1 MRRQGAGLYGTV
13 VTDSLEAVARLIEA
27 EEFGSRATVVAG
39 PAIGRSAVVQDQQ
52 VVAGE
57 LPPGIVADVIADAGA
72 LLERERSLTLSYG
85 AQEFYIESLAPR
97 PHLVIF
103 GAVHIAQELIP
114 MARQLGFHIT
124 VSDARSA
131 FTTRER
137 FPDADRLLVGWPD
150 QIDLEFDRRTYVVVL
165 SHDARFEDPLWPLV
179 LPAPVAYIGAMGSSK
194 TAARRRERLLADGF
208 GREQIGRIHGPIGL
222 GIGAET
228 PAEVAVAIL
237 AEIVESRARPGVP
250 LELRGEVTVL

>member
-1 MRRQGAGLYGTV
+1 VSARSDMA
-13 VTDSLEAVARLIEA
+13 SLDAVARLIEA

-39 PAIGRSAVVQDQQ
+39 PATGQSAVIQDDQLI
-52 VVAGE
+52 AGE
-57 LPPGIVADVIADAGA
+57 LPPEIAADVTADAAA
-72 LLERERSLTLSYG
+72 LLDRERSLTLTYG
-85 AQEFYIESLAPR
+85 LEEVYIESVVPR

-114 MARQLGFHIT
+114 MARQLGFHVT

-131 FTTRER
+131 FTTTER

-150 QIDLEFDRRTYVVVL
+150 EIDLQFDRRTYVVVL

-179 LPAPVAYIGAMGSSK
+179 LPSPAAYIGAMGSSK

-208 GREQIGRIHGPIGL
+208 SPDQVDRIHGPIGL
-222 GIGAET
+222 NIGAET
-228 PAEVAVAIL
+228 PAEIAVGII
-237 AEIVESRARPGVP
+237 AEIVETRARPGVP
-250 LELRGEVTVL
+250 LELRGKVTTI

>member
-1 MRRQGAGLYGTV
+1 MTG
-13 VTDSLEAVARLIEA
+13 SLNKGSIDAVARLIEA

-39 PAIGRSAVVQDQQ
+39 PSLGQSAVIQDAQ
-52 VVAGE
+52 VIAGV
-57 LPPGIVADVIADAGA
+57 LPSTIIADVIADATS
-72 LLERERSLTLSYG
+72 LLDRERSSTLTYG
-85 AQEFYIESLAPR
+85 SHEVYIESIVPR

-114 MARQLGFHIT
+114 MARQLGFHVT

-131 FTTRER
+131 FTTTER

-150 QIDLEFDRRTYVVVL
+150 QVDLEFDRRTYVVVL

-179 LPAPVAYIGAMGSSK
+179 LPSPVAYIGAMGSSK
-194 TAARRRERLLADGF
+194 TAARRRERLLAEGF
-208 GREQIGRIHGPIGL
+208 GSEQVDRIHGPIGID
-222 GIGAET
+222 IGAET
-228 PAEVAVAIL
+228 PAEIAVGIL

-250 LELRGEVTVL
+250 LELRGQVTAI

>member
-1 MRRQGAGLYGTV
+1 M
-13 VTDSLEAVARLIEA
+13 TDCLAAVARLIEA

-39 PAIGRSAVVQDQQ
+39 PAIGQSAVIQDDGLIAGGLPPEIIAD
-52 VVAGE
+52 VVA
-57 LPPGIVADVIADAGA
+57 DAA
-72 LLERERSLTLSYG
+72 SLLDRERSLTLTYSSN
-85 AQEFYIESLAPR
+85 EVYIESLTPR

-114 MARQLGFHIT
+114 MARQLGFHVT

-131 FTTRER
+131 FTTPER

-208 GREQIGRIHGPIGL
+208 ASEQIDRIHGPIGL
-222 GIGAET
+222 RIGADT
-228 PAEVAVAIL
+228 PAEMAIAIL
-237 AEIVESRARPGVP
+237 AEILESRARPGVP
-250 LELRGEVTVL
+250 LELRGKVTAI